1 MLEKYGATIETTSP
15 VQEDT
20 PTQTQETTGTTEEGI
35 EVQVPPTLNDTP
47 ETQAETEAMEELQI
61 PSPDQSKVGVSTEPI
76 PTQDES
82 TPPSDGNPPL
92 LDETIGNSPSTDEV
106 EKEEHHPSDED
117 NKT

>member
-1 MLEKYGATIETTSP
+1 MLEKYGATIET
-15 VQEDT
+15 VQEAT
-20 PTQTQETTGTTEEGI
+20 PTQTQETTGTTEGVEA
-35 EVQVPPTLNDTP
+35 QVPPTLNDTP
-47 ETQAETEAMEELQI
+47 ETQAETEAVEDLQI
-61 PSPDQSKVGVSTEPI
+61 PSPDQSKVGVSTEPA

-82 TPPSDGNPPL
+82 TPPSDENPPL

>member
-1 MLEKYGATIETTSP
+1 MLEKYGATTSA

-20 PTQTQETTGTTEEGI
+20 PTQTQETTGTTEGV

-47 ETQAETEAMEELQI
+47 ETQAETEAVEELQI

-82 TPPSDGNPPL
+82 TLPLDGNPSL
-92 LDETIGNSPSTDEV
+92 LDETIGNSPSTNEV

>member
-20 PTQTQETTGTTEEGI
+20 PTQTQETTGTTEGV

-47 ETQAETEAMEELQI
+47 ETQAETEAVEDLQI
-61 PSPDQSKVGVSTEPI
+61 PDQSKVGVSTEPI

-92 LDETIGNSPSTDEV
+92 VDETIGNSPSTNEV